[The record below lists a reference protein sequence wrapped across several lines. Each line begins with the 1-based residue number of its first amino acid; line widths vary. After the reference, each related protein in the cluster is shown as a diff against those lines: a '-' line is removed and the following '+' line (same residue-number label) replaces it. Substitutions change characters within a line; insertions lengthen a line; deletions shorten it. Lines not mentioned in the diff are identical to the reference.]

1 MHVVQKIIFPYLL
14 EHSPEARTAVFFGTD
29 FYNLPIGTDQALFI
43 KQTNAML
50 AYIRKNLPEHT
61 LLYQPH
67 PNETDE
73 YTKLDLAGNGFT
85 VGKRTIADYLL
96 FHGAHDIE
104 WIFASCSWAA
114 ASSYAMGYRA
124 AVFLDLMKGSVP
136 DETIEG
142 YRSYFHGLPESFFI
156 RSFDAPLPDSHRTD
170 IEDEEKTMEAISKE
184 VGNPETL
191 WFIASDPAYVM
202 RDAIIVNNLRKKRP
216 IKTGLLMIEH
226 NRWDLVKD
234 DPLLKAFDTM
244 IPVPRVW
251 YSARPMRVLNT
262 LLATFPLS
270 RLPIQ
275 KGDTLV
281 SFAHTQFSENCVLSW
296 YQTKKI
302 LMTEN
307 RWYYF
312 TYENPRGGL
321 PEKDFHGS
329 LGLTVFNTFVE
340 PLLRLFR
347 SEYLEYKDGKVV
359 NIVRYRKPL
368 EEVYDAV
375 FVLMPPK

>member
-1 MHVVQKIIFPYLL
+1 MAVQKIIFPYLL
-14 EHSPEARTAVFFGTD
+14 EHSPGAHTAVFFCTD
-29 FYNLPIGTDQALFI
+29 FYNLPVGSDQARFI
-43 KQTNAML
+43 QQTNAML
-50 AYIRKNLPEHT
+50 AYIRKNLPGHR

-73 YTKLDLAGNGFT
+73 YTKLDLAGSGFE

-96 FHGAHDIE
+96 FHGARDIE
-104 WIFASCSWAA
+104 WVFASCSWAA
-114 ASSYAMGYRA
+114 ASAYAMGYKS

-136 DETIEG
+136 DETIVG
-142 YRSYFHGLPESFFI
+142 YRSYFDGLPESFFI
-156 RSFDAPLPDSHRTD
+156 HSFDQPLPDSHRTD
-170 IEDEEKTMEAISKE
+170 IADEERTMEAISKE
-184 VGNPETL
+184 IGNPETL

-251 YSARPMRVLNT
+251 YTARPLRFLKA
-262 LLATFPLS
+262 LLAGIPLS
-270 RLPIQ
+270 RLPIK
-275 KGDTLV
+275 KGDALV
-281 SFAHTQFSENCVLSW
+281 SFAHTQFAENCVLSW
-296 YQTKKI
+296 YGVKKI

-307 RWYYF
+307 RWYHF
-312 TYENPRGGL
+312 TYESNGGGL
-321 PEKDFHGS
+321 PKEDFRGS
-329 LGLTVFNTFVE
+329 WGLTLFNTILE
-340 PLLRLFR
+340 PLLGLFK

-368 EEVYDAV
+368 AAVYDAV